1 MMVNMCFTRMVDV
14 GCSYVIMD
22 IGRGARKQGGGV
34 LGLGPPPLGSVKLCP
49 EGFRPQQVLS
59 LSGKKSP

>member
-22 IGRGARKQGGGV
+22 IGRGARKQGGG
-34 LGLGPPPLGSVKLCP
+34 GFGARPPPPGISKIMSRRV
-49 EGFRPQQVLS
+49 
-59 LSGKKSP
+59 

>member
-22 IGRGARKQGGGV
+22 IGRGARKQGGGF
-34 LGLGPPPLGSVKLCP
+34 GARPPPLGSVKLCP